1 LSSPFSSIIN
11 DIFVPCQLLHY
22 SQNQSGSFPVSL
34 LHIELSGSTSGDTKI
49 DASEIPR
56 SILSLS
62 PTRRGEGQ
70 VNSTPVDNA
79 AAGSHRPT
87 SSVSFSADVQ
97 STTSHINRAADRS
110 LSAFSMDSL
119 KASLESVETLSH
131 EQANLRDRVNQ
142 LEGRVVVCE
151 EDLNQIKLTFASH
164 ADEVEQVKFD
174 TFCSETALKSLK
186 ELVKNCG
193 ESNSY
198 FRAKIS
204 RLEESIQDINKIN
217 EEASVRVQNT
227 IYSLGNGTDLSPFLL
242 ELKNMQANYSIMQ
255 AQLNTCF
262 AEKDLREFGS
272 KQGKYTMPILY
283 SIPHLCCSKYSLS
296 RCRTMDSRTAF

>member
-11 DIFVPCQLLHY
+11 DIFVPCQLLHD

-164 ADEVEQVKFD
+164 ADEVEQVKFN

-186 ELVKNCG
+186 EVVKNCG

-217 EEASVRVQNT
+217 EEASVRVQNA
-227 IYSLGNGTDLSPFLL
+227 IHSLGNGTDLSPFVL
-242 ELKNMQANYSIMQ
+242 ELKNMHENYSIMQ